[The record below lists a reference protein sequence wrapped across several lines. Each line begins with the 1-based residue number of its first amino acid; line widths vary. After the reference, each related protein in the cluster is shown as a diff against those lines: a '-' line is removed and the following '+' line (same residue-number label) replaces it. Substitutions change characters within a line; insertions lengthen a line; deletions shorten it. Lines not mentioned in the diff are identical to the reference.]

1 MNKVKTMRYTWLLSL
16 VLISLFPVRATADSW
31 PGAVIKEE
39 FSESR
44 EVFVR
49 VIPGESF
56 GDTFGFAGEK
66 KGKYARAELY
76 RVGDDKSYKLM
87 SQWDLLN
94 PVAPIDFYVSN
105 DGTLVTFDNWHNM
118 GYGHVVV
125 LYEQSGKRIQSYTL
139 EELYSESL
147 LAQIAMSV
155 SSRWWRD
162 KPIHFI
168 NNQTEIFVPDTVG
181 GYFIFSTG
189 TGKFQS
195 KKKEDRK

>member
-1 MNKVKTMRYTWLLSL
+1 MMRSRWFLSL
-16 VLISLFPVRATADSW
+16 VVISLFPLRATADSW
-31 PGAVIKEE
+31 PSAVIQEV

-49 VIPGESF
+49 VIPGESI

-76 RVGDDKSYKLM
+76 RKGDDKSYKLM

-94 PVAPIDFYVSN
+94 PVAPIDFFVSN
-105 DGTLVTFDNWHNM
+105 DGTLITFDNWHNM

-125 LYEQSGKRIQSYTL
+125 FYNQRGKRLQSYTL
-139 EELYSESL
+139 EELYPESL
-147 LAQIAMSV
+147 LAQISRSV

-168 NNQTEIFVPDTVG
+168 NNQTEFYVPDTVA
-181 GYFIFSTG
+181 GYFVFSMK
-189 TGKFQS
+189 TGKFQY
-195 KKKEDRK
+195 KKKEAEK